1 MFLSKE
7 NLKALIF
14 ASGGFITLWVIF
26 YPGFMSFD
34 SLLQYSQAKSLIFS
48 DWFPP
53 MMAWLWS
60 ILDFFLTGPSSMLA
74 FNLFLLWVSIYI
86 WWKSYKSY
94 KLSWLIFL
102 MPFLPWIL
110 NFSGVIWKDVCLAFS
125 LFALVSLLNR
135 KYTYGTYIAAFL
147 LAFFAI
153 NIRQNALFAVIPIC
167 FTFYFFI
174 FKKHYFIAP
183 FLLSIITIGVI
194 FYAGTVF
201 NYKLLHAQKVYP
213 VNWMLN
219 DDLSYLSAKSRK
231 SYFPN
236 VNIEEIYECAANE
249 IGQNKYVGKTGCLSK
264 QPSYASSG
272 IDPLSLKA
280 SWIKAVSNNVLDYVR
295 FRLAA
300 FSYLLRSPDT
310 TPFYIWHPGIDDNS
324 YGFKKIPNG
333 ASLLA
338 EEYVVGSASFLP
350 FFFKPYWWLY
360 VSTIFL
366 FISFLYVPTRV
377 IIIIRCLLTSSIF
390 YIIGYIPL
398 TPMADFRY
406 IYWSVIASTL
416 ASVIFVVTFK
426 SLNIN
431 LSRKKII
438 YTVIFTVIWSL
449 LIFNFYSITYINID
463 KLIYNAISN
472 ETFKKTKLEKVT
484 HSVDVSPRDNDFVA
498 NVLSPKLLYELKDL
512 NINIQNARWL
522 KFDFKCSGGSKQ
534 TPAVLYWWGDNQVGP
549 TEEQRI
555 DRSLVKGVNTIPM
568 RPAMKEIGTKVF
580 GGLTIQLLDGRNCKK
595 FNIKNLEFYEA
606 FQ

>member
-14 ASGGFITLWVIF
+14 VSGGFIIFWVIF
-26 YPGFMSFD
+26 YPGFMSYD
-34 SLLQYSQAKSLIFS
+34 SIIQYYQAKSFIFN
-48 DWFPP
+48 DWQPP
-53 MMAWLWS
+53 IMSFLWS
-60 ILDFFLTGPSSMLA
+60 VLDFFLHGPSSMLA
-74 FNLFLLWVSIYI
+74 FNLLLLWISIYI

-94 KLSWLIFL
+94 KFAWLIL
-102 MPFLPWIL
+102 ITPFLPWVL
-110 NFSGVIWKDVCLAFS
+110 NFSGVIWKDVCLAFF
-125 LFALVSLLNR
+125 LLALASLLNR
-135 KYTYGTYIAAFL
+135 KYSYGTYIIAIFL
-147 LAFFAI
+147 TLFAV
-153 NIRQNALFAVIPIC
+153 NVRQNALFAIIPIF
-167 FTFYFFI
+167 FTFYYFY
-174 FKKHYFIAP
+174 FKEKYVFLP
-183 FLLSIITIGVI
+183 FVFSIIT
-194 FYAGTVF
+194 FALFFLAGSAL
-201 NYKLLHAQKVYP
+201 NYKILKAEKAYP
-213 VNWMLN
+213 ISYFMT

-236 VNIEEIYECAANE
+236 VNIEEIYECSANE
-249 IGQNKYVGKTGCLSK
+249 IGQNKYVGKSFCLSK
-264 QPSYASSG
+264 QPSFINSN
-272 IDPLSLKA
+272 IDHFSIKA
-280 SWIKAVSNNVLDYVR
+280 SWISAVSNNVLDYVR

-310 TPFYIWHPGIDDNS
+310 MPYYIWHPGIDENS
-324 YGFKKIPNG
+324 YGFKKVPNG

-338 EEYVVGSASFLP
+338 EEYVRGTASFLP

-360 VSTIFL
+360 VSVLFL
-366 FISFLYVPTRV
+366 IISFLFLSTNV
-377 IIIIRCLLTSSIF
+377 IVIIRCLLCSSIF
-390 YIIGYIPL
+390 YILGYLPV

-416 ASVIFVVTFK
+416 AAVIFVVTFK

-438 YTVIFTVIWSL
+438 YNVIFTVIWSL
-449 LIFNFYSITYINID
+449 LIFNFHSITYINID
-463 KLIYNAISN
+463 KLIYKAISN

-498 NVLSPKLLYELKDL
+498 NGLSPKLLYELKDL

-555 DRSLVKGVNTIPM
+555 DRSLVKGVNTIPI
-568 RPAMKEIGTKVF
+568 RPAMKEIESKNF
-580 GGLTIQLLDGRNCKK
+580 GGLIIQLLYGGNCKK
-595 FNIKNLEFYEA
+595 FNINNLEFYEA
-606 FQ
+606 LK